1 MEVGQEILLEVN
13 YFIGGLELISQRMIL
28 TIRSF
33 SIAKNNIP
41 EIKHTT
47 SMLKIKLLGVK
58 QILNFQLPPLS
69 PQTENLW
76 LQRRLYSSRTKKFWK
91 IKGAATLRKT
101 YWILFV
107 NYHAKVFQKIASSS
121 QVYTLHRY

>member
-1 MEVGQEILLEVN
+1 MGRGGGGGGELPPLMEVGQEILLEVN

-41 EIKHTT
+41 EIKRTT

-58 QILNFQLPPLS
+58 QILNFQLPPPS
-69 PQTENLW
+69 PQTENLLITAEIL
-76 LQRRLYSSRTKKFWK
+76 LQ
-91 IKGAATLRKT
+91 
-101 YWILFV
+101 
-107 NYHAKVFQKIASSS
+107 
-121 QVYTLHRY
+121 